1 MASVPADGSGGVAF
15 GPIDADSLGELRMLN
30 DTTFPVRYNERFY
43 AEVLTT
49 RLEHT
54 KYGACVRE
62 ALMDGWMDRRC
73 AMSLTGCRFRILLT
87 PPLSRIA
94 AARPAYWKG
103 RVVGAICCR
112 LEPHD
117 VPGCVR
123 VLKIFIK

>member
-94 AARPAYWKG
+94 AARPAYW
-103 RVVGAICCR
+103 RAAWWAPSAAAWSPTTCQGA
-112 LEPHD
+112 
-117 VPGCVR
+117 CVCSSF
-123 VLKIFIK
+123 L